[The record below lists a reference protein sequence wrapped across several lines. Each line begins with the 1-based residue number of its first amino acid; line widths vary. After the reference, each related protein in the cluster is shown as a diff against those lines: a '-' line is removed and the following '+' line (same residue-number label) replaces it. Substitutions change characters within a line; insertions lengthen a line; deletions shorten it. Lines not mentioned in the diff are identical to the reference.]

1 MHARLLRLGAVL
13 AAGSAVLMGAASAGA
28 GTKGGLYD
36 MNAMLNQGHPFATPG
51 QYQAPAM
58 TAPSRAPAPPPAAS
72 GQPAGQGMA
81 PIAPPPPTLRYTPPP
96 RPGDQAA
103 ASGEPWQ
110 PFGEGGGDPWFS
122 RYYVSFGGGA
132 HFQNDL
138 DGRNAAGTPST
149 IEFDTGFVGQV
160 VLGTNL
166 GQDFRIEAEAAY
178 RIADYDQVTAG
189 GASAAANN
197 DLAIA
202 TGIINVLYDIQLGS
216 SFVPFLGAGLGVAQL
231 DGGDAGSGTQLTPG
245 KDTTE
250 LALQGIVGLT
260 YQYSRAWNWILDA
273 RYLGTSDDDVDAA
286 AITLNFRYNL

>member
-1 MHARLLRLGAVL
+1 MHARLLRLGAVP
-13 AAGSAVLMGAASAGA
+13 AAGLAVLMGAASAGA

-36 MNAMLNQGHPFATPG
+36 MNAMLNQGHPFAATSG

-58 TAPSRAPAPPPAAS
+58 AAPAQLPAAS
-72 GQPAGQGMA
+72 GQPAGQGMT

-110 PFGEGGGDPWFS
+110 PFADSGGGDPWFS

-132 HFQNDL
+132 NFQNDL

-160 VLGTNL
+160 ALGTNL

-189 GASAAANN
+189 GASAPANN
-197 DLAIA
+197 DLKIA

-231 DGGDAGSGTQLTPG
+231 DGGDAGTGTQLTAG

-250 LALQGIVGLT
+250 LALQGIVGVN
-260 YQYSRAWNWILDA
+260 YKYSRTWNWILDA
-273 RYLGTSDDDVDAA
+273 RYLGTTDDDVDAA